1 MTEGGGWVRKKFGNP
16 PLCNSNHDASKQ
28 EQAETSTHEIS
39 ELTFC
44 VQLVMRYLLTYTGKM
59 IKLKCNTNP

>member
-1 MTEGGGWVRKKFGNP
+1 MGEKEIWLP
-16 PLCNSNHDASKQ
+16 PLCQSNHDASKQ

-44 VQLVMRYLLTYTGKM
+44 VQLQQEIIASKAYL
-59 IKLKCNTNP
+59 KLL